1 MNLKPVMAATWTALT
16 IGISCVFASPAMAE
30 DIRCGSVPGA
40 NNYCRVDTSRGV
52 ELVYQ
57 HSGFACYYNDT
68 WGYDRNGIWVANGCS
83 ATFRIGRPE
92 RDSDDDAAAIGLGIL
107 ALGIL
112 GAVAADNDDGGHHSS
127 PPPPPPG
134 GYGPGY
140 PPPPPPTDGGYGY
153 GYDDDDYE
161 IISCNSKNNKYKY
174 CPVRVRSHAELVRQ
188 RSRNACRFNKTWGY
202 DRRGVWVS
210 KGCRGDFAIYD

>member
-1 MNLKPVMAATWTALT
+1 MKLKPLMAATWTALT
-16 IGISCVFASPAMAE
+16 IGISCVVASPAMAE
-30 DIRCGSVPGA
+30 DMRCGSVPGA

-52 ELVYQ
+52 ELIHQ
-57 HSGFACYYNDT
+57 HSAYACYYNDT
-68 WGYDRNGIWVANGCS
+68 WGYDSNGIWVANGCS
-83 ATFRIGRPE
+83 ATFRIGSRE
-92 RDSDDDAAAIGLGIL
+92 RKDNDDAAAIGLGIL

-112 GAVAADNDDGGHHSS
+112 GAVAADNDDGGHHSA

-140 PPPPPPTDGGYGY
+140 PPPPPPSHGGGYG
-153 GYDDDDYE
+153 GYEDDYE

-188 RSRNACRFNKTWGY
+188 RSRNSCRFNKTWGY

-210 KGCRGDFAIYD
+210 KGCRADFAIYD

>member
-1 MNLKPVMAATWTALT
+1 MKLKPLMAATWTALT
-16 IGISCVFASPAMAE
+16 IGISGIVASPAMA
-30 DIRCGSVPGA
+30 DDMRCGSVPGS

-57 HSGFACYYNDT
+57 HSGYACYYNDT

-83 ATFRIGRPE
+83 ATFRIGRRE
-92 RDSDDDAAAIGLGIL
+92 REDNDDAAAIGLGIL

-112 GAVAADNDDGGHHSS
+112 GAVAADNDDGEHHSA

-140 PPPPPPTDGGYGY
+140 PPPPPPGGGYGY
-153 GYDDDDYE
+153 ADDDYE

-174 CPVRVRSHAELVRQ
+174 CPARVRSHAELVRQ
-188 RSRNACRFNKTWGY
+188 RSRNSCRFNKTWGY

-210 KGCRGDFAIYD
+210 KGCRADFAIYN